1 VTGPT
6 VALSVA
12 TTLSEVVDTPARRW
26 LATAVVLV
34 VVLAGS
40 WSVRRTGLW
49 LRDRYDPHG
58 SYLEAAQAAVI
69 VALSAVATAAV
80 LGIWQASA
88 EASALTAAFQPNA
101 ETVVRGLVTL
111 FLFLGAW
118 GATVFAK
125 RVIGV
130 LFEERDAFS
139 RHQRTVSYHVVQLV
153 LYLFAIVASVAVWGI
168 DLGDILL
175 GAGFLSVV
183 VGLAARQTLASVL
196 AGFVLLF
203 GRPFDIGDWVAVDGQ
218 EGIVTDVS
226 IFNTE
231 LRTFNG
237 ESLVLPND
245 VVTAETLVN
254 RSRRG
259 RLRVDV
265 EVGVDYDTDL
275 DRARELAV
283 EAVERLDTDDIR
295 DYPEPV
301 AVYTEFGDSAVVLE
315 VRFWIDDP
323 TAARR
328 WNSRTAVISAV
339 KTAFEDAGIA
349 IPFPQRTLGS
359 RGGERNENVLSV
371 PTSEEGGERS

>member
-1 VTGPT
+1 
-6 VALSVA
+6 
-12 TTLSEVVDTPARRW
+12 
-26 LATAVVLV
+26 
-34 VVLAGS
+34 
-40 WSVRRTGLW
+40 
-49 LRDRYDPHG
+49 
-58 SYLEAAQAAVI
+58 
-69 VALSAVATAAV
+69 
-80 LGIWQASA
+80 
-88 EASALTAAFQPNA
+88 
-101 ETVVRGLVTL
+101 
-111 FLFLGAW
+111 
-118 GATVFAK
+118 VFAK

-237 ESLVLPND
+237 EYLVLPND
-245 VVTAETLVN
+245 VVTAETLIN

-265 EVGVDYDTDL
+265 EVGVDYDADL

-283 EAVERLDTDDIR
+283 EAVEGLETDDIR

-328 WNSRTAVISAV
+328 WNSRTVVIGAV
-339 KTAFEDAGIA
+339 KTAFAEAGIT
-349 IPFPQRTLGS
+349 IPFPQRTLGG
-359 RGGERNENVLSV
+359 RGGRDENVPSV
-371 PTSEEGGERS
+371 PTSEDGGERS